1 MATPRSTGPKTS
13 THVPLAPGPVE
24 RRDPLLRHGH
34 DRFTPGLLAGRLVG
48 QLVARTPVHVGTGT
62 VERTAR
68 LAPALAAETPLV
80 WPLTRAAGIPVV
92 PGPTLKGA
100 VRSLVEAIAPACLGM
115 RQRAPALPPAL
126 HALETCRR
134 YPGRPAELCV
144 ACRLFGALGYQG
156 RVHFADAPLQ
166 EGVTTLAMARPL
178 HGALPARAAVPRG
191 RKLYRHGQPAQG
203 SIPLEACAPGAVF
216 PMRLDFSNL
225 LPAELGLLLVALG
238 QGEPPLA
245 LKLGGYKPSC
255 FGSVQVEQLYLALD
269 EPDTRYLTYTPVDA
283 EPPPSVFDPAPYLQS
298 LAESGLLLTDRLRQV
313 AEVLSYPGYGD
324 CAAGSA

>member
-1 MATPRSTGPKTS
+1 V
-13 THVPLAPGPVE
+13 VPLASGPIE

-34 DRFTPGLLAGRLVG
+34 DRLTPGLLAGRLEG

-62 VERTAR
+62 IERTAR
-68 LAPALAAETPLV
+68 LAPGLAVETPLV
-80 WPLTRAAGIPVV
+80 WPLARAARIPVV

-126 HALETCRR
+126 QALETCRR

-156 RVHFADAPLQ
+156 RVRFADAPLLA
-166 EGVTTLAMARPL
+166 GDTTIATAPSPRGP
-178 HGALPARAAVPRG
+178 APARAAVPRG
-191 RKLYRHGQPAQG
+191 RKFYRHGQPAQG
-203 SIPLEACAPGAVF
+203 TIPLEVCATGAVF
-216 PMRLDFSNL
+216 PLRLDFTNL
-225 LPAELGLLLVALG
+225 LPAELGLLLLALG

-245 LKLGGYKPSC
+245 LKLGGSKPAC
-255 FGSVQVEQLYLALD
+255 FGSIQVEQLCLALD
-269 EPDTRYLTYTPVDA
+269 DPDARYLAYTPVDA
-283 EPPPSVFDPAPYLQS
+283 EPAPSAFDPAPYLQS
-298 LAESGLLLTDRLRQV
+298 LAESGLLLVDQLRQV
-313 AEVLSYPGYGD
+313 AEVLRYPGDGN